1 MRDQTIANRYALGL
15 IKAAKGDGS
24 VEKIREGVLLVGNMI
39 RKNKG
44 VLNWLADESATRDNR
59 FKFIDEL
66 CNALNVHKYVTNLLK
81 LLVVKER
88 VRFFYHIIDIYNDM
102 ADDVLS
108 IKRGSFTLSDGADAD
123 KIQNELEKLFSKKL
137 NKTVKL
143 KESSD
148 ARTIGGIMVNI
159 SNVIYDATIKRTMDE
174 MKEKIC
180 Q

>member
-15 IKAAKGDGS
+15 IKAAKEDGA
-24 VEKIREGVLLVGNMI
+24 VEKVREGLLLLGDVI

-44 VLNWLADESATRDNR
+44 VLNWLTDESATRDNR
-59 FKFIDEL
+59 FKFIDEV
-66 CNALNVHKYVTNLLK
+66 CNALNVHKYVTNILK
-81 LLVVKER
+81 LLVDKER
-88 VRFFYHIIDIYNDM
+88 VRFFYHIMDIYNDM

-108 IKRGSFTLSDGADAD
+108 IKRGIFTLSDGSDAD
-123 KIQNELEKLFSKKL
+123 NIKNELENLFSKKL
-137 NKTVKL
+137 NKRVKL
-143 KESSD
+143 KETSD

-159 SNVIYDATIKRTMDE
+159 SNVIYDATVKRTLDE